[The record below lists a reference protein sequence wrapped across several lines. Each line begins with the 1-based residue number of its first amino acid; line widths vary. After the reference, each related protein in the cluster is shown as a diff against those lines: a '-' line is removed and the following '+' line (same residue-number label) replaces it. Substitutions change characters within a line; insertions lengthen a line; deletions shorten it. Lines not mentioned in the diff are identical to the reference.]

1 MAGCDSKIGNWTRC
15 LSKST
20 GKHYYHNA
28 TQGQSLWED
37 TSLPHGW
44 AWKKVSETSPKV
56 YVNLIT
62 GLESDSVPTLPAAT
76 APTLPIL
83 AHKRSREEAR
93 IEPVSSNTSI
103 LENELIKYFRVSS
116 ISSLSVAGR
125 GKRSIVYRTDNKSST
140 SSVKSGLDGADSDI
154 EKYTLKVQPFDER
167 VAEEIEALK
176 DASLIHERHKTKRQS
191 TLSTSEL
198 LRPRGE
204 DLSKLIWAVSA
215 PLVYPV
221 YSFIDSSKNYF
232 IIMEDFG
239 TALDT
244 NERLLWENAH
254 VVFLRMMLALK
265 YLHEQN
271 RLHCDVHAGNILV
284 KNNDFSSAVL
294 VDLGSSQKLDKTS
307 RLYIGPTRGGRWD
320 IMPPEQFNAGKGSVD
335 VQLTRASDIYSAAAT
350 FVHLLSGSPPFAPP
364 RGGKLTLF
372 ACRGHELRS
381 LDAMKRLILTLAPKT
396 VDMKFVDVLLRAL
409 HPDLKQRFETVDEVF
424 ESLGMS
430 VLKEII

>member
-1 MAGCDSKIGNWTRC
+1 MAGVESKIGNWTRC

-20 GKHYYHNA
+20 GNYYYHNA
-28 TQGQSLWED
+28 AQGQSLWED

-56 YVNLIT
+56 YVNLIS
-62 GLESDSVPTLPAAT
+62 GLESDSVPTLPAAP
-76 APTLPIL
+76 APSLPIL
-83 AHKRSREEAR
+83 AQKRSREEAR
-93 IEPVSSNTSI
+93 IESVSSNTSI
-103 LENELIKYFRVSS
+103 LENELIKYFRVSD

-125 GKRSIVYRTDNKSST
+125 GKRSIVYRADNKSST
-140 SSVKSGLDGADSDI
+140 SSVKSVLDGKDSDND
-154 EKYTLKVQPFDER
+154 KYTLKVQPFDER

-176 DASLIHERHKTKRQS
+176 DASLIHERHKTKC
-191 TLSTSEL
+191 
-198 LRPRGE
+198 E
-204 DLSKLIWAVSA
+204 DLSKLVWAVSV

-221 YSFIDSSKNYF
+221 YSFIDSSKNYY

-284 KNNDFSSAVL
+284 KTNDFSSAVL

-307 RLYIGPTRGGRWD
+307 RLYVGPTRGGRWD
-320 IMPPEQFNAGKGSVD
+320 IMPPEQFSTGKGSVD

-350 FVHLLSGSPPFAPP
+350 IVNLLSGSPPFAPP

-381 LDAMKRLILTLAPKT
+381 LEAMKRLILTLAPKT

-409 HPDLKQRFETVDEVF
+409 HPDPKQRFETVDEVF
-424 ESLGMS
+424 ESLGIS
-430 VLKEII
+430 V